1 MAGGRVIG
9 GDVDGRIGEAL
20 RYGIDANIPWGLT
33 PLATLMAIRPI
44 RSIRSIRSIE
54 VLIDVGEA
62 IEPLMVCGILGIN

>member
-9 GDVDGRIGEAL
+9 GDVDDRIGEAL
-20 RYGIDANIPWGLT
+20 RDGIDANIPWGLT

-44 RSIRSIRSIE
+44 RSIE
-54 VLIDVGEA
+54 VLIDVGDA

>member
-20 RYGIDANIPWGLT
+20 RDGIDVDGSMP
-33 PLATLMAIRPI
+33 
-44 RSIRSIRSIE
+44 IRSIE
-54 VLIDVGEA
+54 VLIDVGDA